1 MWENYPGGNP
11 DEGPDDMAN
20 AGSWFAVCST
30 LVPGFEAAG
39 LQKQLFWASNEA
51 VEGPNCTF
59 VVLQGADLDNQ
70 GP

>member
-1 MWENYPGGNP
+1 
-11 DEGPDDMAN
+11 MAN